1 MKKQI
6 ILQASVLPSGG
17 EAEPGCLQ
25 KLCLLVTG
33 AVLIAV
39 IGKGSSTK

>member
-1 MKKQI
+1 VKKQI
-6 ILQASVLPSGG
+6 ILEASVLPSGG

-25 KLCLLVTG
+25 QSCLLVTG